1 MAIKSMV
8 LFAGLFIGLAV
19 ACSSGP
25 EESATAQDNSSSSNG
40 PSTGISAAS
49 FDTCSGLLVL
59 EDIQTIAGRSDIK
72 LGEPNVNSGAQS
84 ALGSGIKTM
93 CIYEY
98 VTPEIVIGGS
108 AQLRQSGPAMTLI
121 GMSFESGESA
131 AAHYQII
138 LAGTRGVR
146 DTSNL
151 GSEVTEGV
159 IGQDSYI
166 WTIDAQQLGSVT
178 GFLAGPYIVQF
189 HTTLPDGQEP
199 LMTPQDLVTLGGS
212 VLNRLAIL

>member
-1 MAIKSMV
+1 MV
-8 LFAGLFIGLAV
+8 LFAGLFIGIAV

-40 PSTGISAAS
+40 PSTGISAGVSAAR
-49 FDTCSGLLVL
+49 FDTCSGLLDL
-59 EDIQTIAGRSDIK
+59 EDIQTIAGRSDIE
-72 LGEPNVNSGAQS
+72 LGEPNVNLGAQS

-108 AQLRQSGPAMTLI
+108 AQLRQSGPAMTLT
-121 GMSFESGESA
+121 GMSFESKESA

-138 LAGTRGVR
+138 LAGTKGVR

-151 GSEVTEGV
+151 GSEAAEGV

-166 WTIDAQQLGSVT
+166 WTIDAQQLGSVA

-212 VLNRLAIL
+212 VLNRLAIP